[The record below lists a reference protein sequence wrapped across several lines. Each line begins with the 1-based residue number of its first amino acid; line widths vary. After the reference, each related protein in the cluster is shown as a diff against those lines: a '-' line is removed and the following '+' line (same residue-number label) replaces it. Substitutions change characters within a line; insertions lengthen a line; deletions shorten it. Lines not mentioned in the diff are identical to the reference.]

1 MGNATIYMATVSGI
15 ICFFAVLYAGAYA
28 WASKMDRK
36 NGLLMSA
43 QKGRL
48 RPPFFLLQQRALG
61 CPFSFQSTSCL
72 LPRLAR

>member
-36 NGLLMSA
+36 NG
-43 QKGRL
+43 
-48 RPPFFLLQQRALG
+48 
-61 CPFSFQSTSCL
+61 
-72 LPRLAR
+72 